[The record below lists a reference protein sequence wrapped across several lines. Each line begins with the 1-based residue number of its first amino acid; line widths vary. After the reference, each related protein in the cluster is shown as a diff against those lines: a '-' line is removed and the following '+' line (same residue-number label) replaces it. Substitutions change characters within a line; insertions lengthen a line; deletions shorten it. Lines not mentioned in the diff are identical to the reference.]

1 MESELTVAEQ
11 AAITSGSDFWHTTP
25 VERASIPAITLTD
38 GPHGVRLQAQAG
50 DMLAG
55 EPATCFPPA
64 VATASTWDPE
74 LLRRMG
80 AALGDEC
87 RAMDVAVLLGPGIN
101 LKRSPL
107 GGRNFEYF
115 SEDPLLTGVLAAEW
129 VRGLQSKGVG
139 ASLKHFAVNSQETDR
154 MRVSADLDERTLREL
169 YLRAFQRVVTQA
181 RPWTV
186 MCAYNKING
195 VYASQHRW
203 LLTEVLRDEWGY
215 EGLVVSDWGAVT
227 DRVAA
232 VAAGLDLTMPGPAD
246 AGDSELAE
254 AVQDGRLDP
263 ALLNRA
269 AGRVRALTELAV
281 AGRTGA
287 RQPGGYDT
295 DAHHALAREIAGR
308 AIVLLKNDGAL
319 LPLPAADDAAGQSIA
334 VLGEFARTPRY
345 QGGGSSQITPT
356 RLDDALTEIT
366 AATTATVRFAPGYR
380 LEEPAAAATAPD
392 SELLAEAVELARTS
406 DIAVVFA
413 GSAFETE
420 GADRDGI
427 DLPAA
432 HQELITR
439 VAAVNPRTVV
449 VLSNGAA
456 LRTAPWDS
464 QVPAIVE
471 GWLLGQAGGSATA
484 DVLFGRV
491 NPSGRLAET
500 IPCKLADH
508 PSYLDFPGEHGHVRY
523 GEGIYVG
530 YRGFD
535 AREQPVAYPFG
546 FGLSYTTFEYG
557 QANAVATEAGIEVRV
572 PVTNTGGRDGREVV
586 QVYVSLPGSKVQRAP
601 RELKAFASTPIAAG
615 QTADVVLTIARDD
628 LAYWDTR
635 LGRWVVEGGA
645 YHCAVGA
652 SSRDLRTTASVEVR
666 GDDARVPLTADS
678 SVAEWLA
685 DPRGAELLGQAF
697 AAAEG
702 GDAGPLARM
711 ADDPGFM
718 LFLGSLPLGRIAAFP
733 GSPLTPE
740 VLAKLVATAND
751 LTSQRLNQ
759 RPSRPRPANP
769 LRREAGRPEKRWHFP
784 APIV

>member
-1 MESELTVAEQ
+1 MPVSAKGTWPVTSEQLSVAEQ
-11 AAITSGSDFWHTTP
+11 AAITSGSDFWHSTP
-25 VERASIPAITLTD
+25 VERPDEGTVIPAITLTD
-38 GPHGVRLQAQAG
+38 GPHGVRLQADSG
-50 DMLAG
+50 DMLTG
-55 EPATCFPPA
+55 RPATCFPPA
-64 VATASTWDPE
+64 VASASTWDPE

-80 AALGDEC
+80 EALGDEC
-87 RAMDVAVLLGPGIN
+87 RAMDVAVLLGPGVN

-115 SEDPLLTGVLAAEW
+115 SEDPLLTGVLATAW
-129 VRGLQSKGVG
+129 VTGLQSKGVG

-154 MRVSADLDERTLREL
+154 MRVSADVDERTLREL

-195 VYASQHRW
+195 VYASQHHW

-215 EGLVVSDWGAVT
+215 DGVVVSDWGAVT

-232 VAAGLDLTMPGPAD
+232 VAAGLDLTMPGPDD
-246 AGDSELAE
+246 AGDKELVA
-254 AVQDGRLDP
+254 AVEDGRLDP
-263 ALLNRA
+263 VLLKRNA
-269 AGRVRALTELAV
+269 DRVRALIEHAATRL
-281 AGRTGA
+281 
-287 RQPGGYDT
+287 PGTYDA

-319 LPLPAADDAAGQSIA
+319 LPLPAAGESAGPGQSGQSVQSIA

-345 QGGGSSQITPT
+345 QGGGSSHITPT
-356 RLDDALTEIT
+356 MLDDALTEIT
-366 AATTATVRFAPGYR
+366 AATAATVRFAPGYSADG
-380 LEEPAAAATAPD
+380 AAAD
-392 SELLAEAVELARTS
+392 SSDTSLLDEAVELARSS
-406 DIAVVFA
+406 DVALVFA

-427 DLPAA
+427 DLPAG
-432 HQELITR
+432 HRELIER

-449 VLSNGAA
+449 VLSNGAV
-456 LRTAPWDS
+456 LRTGPWDS
-464 QVPAIVE
+464 LVPAIVE
-471 GWLLGQAGGSATA
+471 GWLLGQAGGGAIA

-500 IPCKLADH
+500 IPYKLADH

-523 GEGIYVG
+523 GEGIHVG

-557 QANAVATEAGIEVRV
+557 QASAVATDNGIEVRI
-572 PVTNTGGRDGREVV
+572 PVTNTGDRDGREVV
-586 QVYVSLPGSKVQRAP
+586 QVYVSLPGSKVRRAP
-601 RELKAFASTPIAAG
+601 RELKAFASVPVAAG

-628 LAYWDTR
+628 LAYWETR
-635 LGRWVVEGGA
+635 LGGWVVEGGE

-652 SSRDLRTTASVEVR
+652 SSRDLRAAATVEVT
-666 GDDARVPLTADS
+666 GDAARVPLTGDS
-678 SVAEWLA
+678 SVAEWFA

-697 AAAEG
+697 AAAAAEG
-702 GDAGPLARM
+702 DGGGALARLS
-711 ADDPGFM
+711 ADPAFM
-718 LFLGSLPLGRIAAFP
+718 LFLGSLPLGRIAHFP

-740 VLAKLVATAND
+740 ALAKLIGAAND
-751 LTSQRLNQ
+751 
-759 RPSRPRPANP
+759 
-769 LRREAGRPEKRWHFP
+769 
-784 APIV
+784 